1 MNRQIVKTLVA
12 AALLMLVLVAASAV
26 RAINPPH
33 SAQTC
38 TWCHLTNRAA
48 GTTQLNNIC
57 MQCHSLS
64 GAVTKFWLQDVAN
77 PFGTYTAQSRL
88 PGTITQSS
96 HNWSSPSN
104 FPAAGS
110 QEAQDPS
117 MTLKASLN
125 GMVSCAR
132 CHEIHGSY
140 TSARYKPLLRMPN
153 DSDQMCLDC
162 HRQRNTTTAF
172 GLNAAQQG
180 THPVS
185 FTYTSASSKVKTKSA
200 AYNNPPISTNPANP
214 TASLKLIN
222 GQVLC
227 STCHKVH
234 FADSNSNTLH
244 NHSSAMQRT
253 LSSSTGILLRTG
265 MFGANPTSTNICT
278 NCHIKANHT
287 SSAKN
292 QNIQCADCHAGH
304 VDYDPKDPTNTLG
317 KNVYLIRRYM
327 NYSSDAAGVTAPVK
341 LPAYRKRTLF
351 QYTSAASSNYK
362 DANGTGV
369 CQSCHAV
376 PTGPAYPPEHGLT
389 TASANIC
396 NTCHNH
402 NTTTGSFAGS
412 CTSCHGYPPVHTN
425 PGGPGGYAY
434 DASQTPVRNYL
445 ASLVYKNE
453 STASHAPHAGKS
465 PYSFACSECHNGN
478 LHDSNNFQQVFINK
492 IGIIASNGGAN
503 PTYVTTGNGTCNTTY
518 CHSNGAP
525 RGGVI
530 KYTSPQWGL
539 GRKTIVGTAGECV
552 ACHNGVITG
561 FNNLSTNAHFKHVS
575 NVATTGKGYT
585 CDVCHSATV
594 SNNTTIKT
602 LGNHVNGVKDVSFSG
617 VAAGSTWSGPTCTS
631 YCHSNGGNLAPRVFA
646 SPDWTNKATGA
657 CGTCHQVTPALASGT
672 LINSN
677 GHFNHFSTAASSYGP
692 MLTQTSATSTS
703 GCAACHTYT
712 GDLVVGTTHVNGT
725 IDVPLANCTTSCH
738 KQVSSIASVWSGGAV
753 TCESCHTTT
762 GGALSVIN
770 AITAPDKTSFR
781 SIGHGQYSSNTLN
794 RVGCISCHVRAD
806 RHITKALGSTNR
818 LGSTYTG
825 INQNNLC
832 TVCHNDPTKVV
843 PVNRQN
849 MSTHVVDKNTPT
861 PTPDLC
867 SACHDVHGISGNLY
881 SINNQI
887 FAPTN
892 PDIAGNGVNKSVA
905 FTNTS
910 SGFIS
915 KTRTGICQ
923 VCHTKTNHYRNYTA
937 ASYTPSGGTAYNS
950 VHPTKNCAAC
960 HDHKAVYAFKP
971 NGNCDACHGYPPVAS
986 ITGLDVHNNYTSAR
1000 SEVYLGGGY
1009 INGGGAHSVS
1019 AHINPNARQSDAW
1032 TNCAICHSGGNL
1044 NPATHLM
1051 LTPAQQKNVVI
1062 SVDPKYRF
1070 NNTLPI
1076 TYSGPLNGTGT
1087 GAQTTGTCSNVS
1099 CHLWVSPPWAP

>member
-1 MNRQIVKTLVA
+1 MNRQIIKTLMASAV
-12 AALLMLVLVAASAV
+12 LMLVFFAASAG
-26 RAINPPH
+26 RAMNPPH
-33 SAQTC
+33 NTTSC
-38 TWCHLTNRAA
+38 LFCHVSNRAYGPTLPNNVCLVCHKTGQSA
-48 GTTQLNNIC
+48 GINPYT
-57 MQCHSLS
+57 
-64 GAVTKFWLQDVAN
+64 LQDMAN
-77 PFGTYTAQSRL
+77 PFGTFTSTL
-88 PGTITQSS
+88 TGSKTQSS
-96 HNWSSPSN
+96 HNWSAPTNS
-104 FPAAGS
+104 PAAGS
-110 QEAQDPS
+110 QEAQNPN
-117 MTLKASLN
+117 MTLNSSLN
-125 GMVSCAR
+125 NTVSCSR

-162 HRQRNTTTAF
+162 HRPRNTTTAF

-185 FTYTSASSKVKTKSA
+185 FTYTSASSRVKTKPS
-200 AYNNPPISTNPANP
+200 AYNNPPINTNPANP
-214 TASLKLIN
+214 TAAMKLIN

-234 FADSNSNTLH
+234 FADSNSSTFH
-244 NHSSAMQRT
+244 NHSSAILGR
-253 LSSSTGILLRTG
+253 LSSSTGNLLRTS
-265 MFGANPTSTNICT
+265 MYGATPTSTNICT

-287 SSAKN
+287 STAKN

-327 NYSSDAAGVTAPVK
+327 NYSSDAAGVAAPVK
-341 LPAYRKRTLF
+341 LSTYRRRTLF
-351 QYTSAASSNYK
+351 QYTSAAASNYK

-376 PTGPAYPPEHGLT
+376 PTGSAYPPEHGLT
-389 TASANIC
+389 TATANIC

-412 CTSCHGYPPVHTN
+412 CTSCHGYPPRNNVA
-425 PGGPGGYAY
+425 GGPTGYANDIAKGY
-434 DASQTPVRNYL
+434 NYSASGVF
-445 ASLVYKNE
+445 KNE
-453 STASHAPHAGKS
+453 STAGHMPHAGGA
-465 PYSFACSECHNGN
+465 PYSFACNECHAGN
-478 LHDSNNFQQVFINK
+478 SHDSNTFQDVFISK
-492 IGIIASNGGAN
+492 TGIIASNGGAN

-530 KYTSPQWGL
+530 KYTSPQWAL

-575 NVATTGKGYT
+575 NVVTTGKGYT
-585 CDVCHSATV
+585 CNLCHAATV
-594 SNNTTIKT
+594 SNNTTISSKP
-602 LGNHVNGVKDVSFSG
+602 NHVNGIKDLSFSG
-617 VAAGSTWSGPTCTS
+617 SLATGTSMDASANCTS
-631 YCHSNGGNLAPRVFA
+631 YCHSNGKGAAPVTV
-646 SPDWTNKATGA
+646 PNWTNRSTGA
-657 CGTCHQVTPALASGT
+657 CGTCHATSPVIGGAT
-672 LINSN
+672 LISTN
-677 GHFNHFSTAASSYGP
+677 GHFAHFSSASNSYGP

-712 GDLVVGTTHVNGT
+712 GDLAAAHVNGT
-725 IDVPLANCTTSCH
+725 VDVPSANCTTNCH
-738 KQVSSIASVWSGGAV
+738 KQVASINPVWTSGPV

-781 SIGHGQYSSNTLN
+781 SIGHGQYSSSTLN
-794 RVGCISCHVRAD
+794 RVGCISCHVRSD

-832 TVCHNDPTKVV
+832 SVCHNDPTKVV
-843 PVNRQN
+843 PVNREN

-892 PDIAGNGVNKSVA
+892 PDIAGNGVNKSVV

-915 KTRTGICQ
+915 KTRTGLCQ

-1009 INGGGAHSVS
+1009 INGGGAHSVT

-1087 GAQTTGTCSNVS
+1087 GAQTTGSCSNVS
-1099 CHLWVSPPWAP
+1099 CHLQASPIWAP